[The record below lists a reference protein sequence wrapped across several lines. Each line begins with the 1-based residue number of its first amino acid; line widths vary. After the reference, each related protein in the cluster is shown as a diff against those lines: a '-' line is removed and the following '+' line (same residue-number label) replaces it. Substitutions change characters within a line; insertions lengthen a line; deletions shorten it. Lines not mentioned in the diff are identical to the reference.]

1 MGTIDLRH
9 LVQDQPDNIVF
20 IGSDDRQEYTLPV
33 VKTLATVLFM
43 EREFEI
49 LKNKVDSGE
58 IDKDDPVNFEE
69 IYITGW
75 IRAYYKHVNIEWV
88 RRNIP
93 FELHKVLAGYIHKV
107 FLSESAKQQESP
119 KPKRKATTKRR
130 TKSKL

>member
-9 LVQDQPDNIVF
+9 LVQDQPDDILF
-20 IGSDDRQEYTLPV
+20 IGSDDRQEYKLPV
-33 VKTLATVLFM
+33 VKTLATVLYM

-49 LKNKVDSGE
+49 LKERVDKGE
-58 IDKDDPVNFEE
+58 IDKDEPVNFEE

-93 FELHKVLAGYIHKV
+93 FELHKVLAGYIHKH
-107 FLSESAKQQESP
+107 FLTEPAKLPEDP
-119 KPKRKATTKRR
+119 KPKRRAR
-130 TKSKL
+130 TKSK